1 MSNQTN
7 ELIMERAYELIE
19 ELASDP
25 AGRDD
30 MLMQLIKDG
39 DMDNLLAHVQ
49 KVEAEVAQ
57 EYSHNN
63 NIIEYEDVY

>member
-30 MLMQLIKDG
+30 MLMQLIKEG

-49 KVEAEVAQ
+49 KVEAEVSQ
-57 EYSHNN
+57 EHFQNN

>member
-1 MSNQTN
+1 MSNQVN
-7 ELIMERAYELIE
+7 DALLVRAYELID

-30 MLMQLIKDG
+30 MLLQLIKAN

-49 KVEAEVAQ
+49 KVEAECAQ
-57 EYSHNN
+57 EHFLNN
-63 NIIEYEDVY
+63 NIIEATDVY

>member
-1 MSNQTN
+1 MSNNVN
-7 ELIMERAYELIE
+7 EAIMERAYELIE

-30 MLMQLIKDG
+30 MLMQLIREG

-57 EYSHNN
+57 EHFYNN
-63 NIIEYEDVY
+63 NIIEYGDVY